1 MRSRFTLLLLVAL
14 LAAACGDAATTTTQP
29 PTTVATAPTSVPAAT
44 APSPVGF
51 PVTVDTATGSLTIDA
66 RPTRIVS
73 LSSTATEMLFAIG
86 AGDQV
91 AAVDEFSNFP
101 PEAPITDLSGFQP
114 NLEAIAEFDPDLVVI
129 AFDPGD
135 LESGLAAIGIPT
147 LAAFAAVT
155 IDDTYA
161 QLELLG
167 AVTGNVDGAEQ
178 VVGGMK
184 ADIAAIVAA
193 LPDVDGEVTY
203 YHELDPTLYSV
214 TSATFV
220 GELYGLL
227 GLANVAD
234 AADPD
239 GYGYPQ
245 LSPEY
250 VIEQDP
256 DLIFLADTKCC
267 AESASTLSTRPGWDQ
282 LTAVQSGKVV
292 ELDDDIAS
300 RWGPR
305 IVDYLAIIAA
315 AVADLGET
323 GA

>member
-1 MRSRFTLLLLVAL
+1 M

-29 PTTVATAPTSVPAAT
+29 PTTVAIAPTSVPAVT
-44 APSPVGF
+44 APSPAGF

-73 LSSTATEMLFAIG
+73 LSSTATEMLFAIV
-86 AGDQV
+86 AG
-91 AAVDEFSNFP
+91 
-101 PEAPITDLSGFQP
+101 
-114 NLEAIAEFDPDLVVI
+114 
-129 AFDPGD
+129 
-135 LESGLAAIGIPT
+135 
-147 LAAFAAVT
+147 
-155 IDDTYA
+155 
-161 QLELLG
+161 
-167 AVTGNVDGAEQ
+167 
-178 VVGGMK
+178 
-184 ADIAAIVAA
+184 

-267 AESASTLSTRPGWDQ
+267 AESATTLSTRPGWDQ